1 MLHNRKTK
9 HGCGVGG
16 RIGGE
21 AGGVTCH
28 LVRLGLESGR
38 RGAWI
43 TGVKIRLKTGFSPT
57 PTFSSHSGYPAW
69 WSSTGHL
76 VKHSPVSQIQDVP
89 FSSQSW
95 LQVLPRF
102 WGAVSSAGLSGD
114 NYSLGGKRWLRSSI
128 CLGGS
133 VRIWLI
139 FSLLMCLIEV
149 CGNGELSVIL
159 EM

>member
-1 MLHNRKTK
+1 MILMLHNRKTK

-21 AGGVTCH
+21 AGGVACH

-69 WSSTGHL
+69 
-76 VKHSPVSQIQDVP
+76 
-89 FSSQSW
+89 
-95 LQVLPRF
+95 
-102 WGAVSSAGLSGD
+102 
-114 NYSLGGKRWLRSSI
+114 
-128 CLGGS
+128 
-133 VRIWLI
+133 
-139 FSLLMCLIEV
+139 
-149 CGNGELSVIL
+149 
-159 EM
+159 